1 MKRSFK
7 VLLLALF
14 LFAALPFT
22 SFAADKGKIIVGVSP
37 FPHGEIVKV
46 AAKLLKAEGYTVE
59 IKEFNDY
66 VTPNIALADGSL
78 NANFFQHIPYLDNM
92 VKEQKLDLIWIAKVH
107 IEPIGVYSKKLKKLS
122 DIKDG
127 SSIAIP
133 NDPTNCARA
142 LRLLEKAK
150 LIKVKPGMLITARD
164 ITSNPKKLK
173 IVELEAAQLPRTLE
187 DTAASVINTNFAVEA
202 GLIPSKDALIIEDK
216 NSPYT
221 NVVAV
226 RKSDKDKP
234 EIKALAKAM
243 NSPEVKKFI
252 ETDLVPKGIVPAF

>member
-92 VKEQKLDLIWIAKVH
+92 VKEQKLDLIWI
-107 IEPIGVYSKKLKKLS
+107 E
-122 DIKDG
+122 
-127 SSIAIP
+127 
-133 NDPTNCARA
+133 
-142 LRLLEKAK
+142 
-150 LIKVKPGMLITARD
+150 
-164 ITSNPKKLK
+164 
-173 IVELEAAQLPRTLE
+173 
-187 DTAASVINTNFAVEA
+187 
-202 GLIPSKDALIIEDK
+202 
-216 NSPYT
+216 
-221 NVVAV
+221 
-226 RKSDKDKP
+226 
-234 EIKALAKAM
+234 
-243 NSPEVKKFI
+243 
-252 ETDLVPKGIVPAF
+252 